1 MAISEEAVNFQ
12 TEAMSRGR
20 AIPGQSLTNDPDQKY
35 SWEQPPELTSTRE
48 ASVFVFEIL
57 TVPETTENILLSLNK
72 GISVIDI
79 ASIVLYNGFI
89 EGKWNPDLM
98 MLLME
103 PTMYMLMALAEKAN
117 IKYVL
122 DAGDEEEDEAQ
133 IDPEIQNKIYSEGI
147 ASLDQIKKQAV
158 SKVNPQAVPEEIR
171 EMIEE
176 KEIAPSLLEKVE
188 VQKPDSLLGKGE

>member
-20 AIPGQSLTNDPDQKY
+20 AIPGQSLTNDPEQKY
-35 SWEQPPELTSTRE
+35 AWEQPSEFTSTRE

-133 IDPEIQNKIYSEGI
+133 IDPEIQNKVYSEGI
-147 ASLDQIKKQAV
+147 ASLEQIKKQAV
-158 SKVNPQAVPEEIR
+158 SKVNPQAVPKEIR

-188 VQKPDSLLGKGE
+188 VKKPDSLLGKGE

>member
-72 GISVIDI
+72 EPIIFRNEKGYKETLLKQD
-79 ASIVLYNGFI
+79 VLC
-89 EGKWNPDLM
+89 
-98 MLLME
+98 
-103 PTMYMLMALAEKAN
+103 
-117 IKYVL
+117 
-122 DAGDEEEDEAQ
+122 
-133 IDPEIQNKIYSEGI
+133 
-147 ASLDQIKKQAV
+147 
-158 SKVNPQAVPEEIR
+158 
-171 EMIEE
+171 
-176 KEIAPSLLEKVE
+176 
-188 VQKPDSLLGKGE
+188 

>member
-103 PTMYMLMALAEKAN
+103 PTMYMLMALAEKAG
-117 IKYVL
+117 IDYQL
-122 DAGDEEEDEAQ
+122 EAGDNVR
-133 IDPEIQNKIYSEGI
+133 PEQMSGEKAVNVLQGGINELDKIR
-147 ASLDQIKKQAV
+147 KQSV
-158 SKVNPQAVPEEIR
+158 SRVNPQSVPTDIR
-171 EMIEE
+171 EIIEE
-176 KEIAPSLLEKVE
+176 KEIQPSLLERLEKE
-188 VQKPDSLLGKGE
+188 ALTKLTA

>member
-20 AIPGQSLTNDPDQKY
+20 AIPGQSLTNDPEQKY
-35 SWEQPPELTSTRE
+35 SWEQPPEFTSTRE